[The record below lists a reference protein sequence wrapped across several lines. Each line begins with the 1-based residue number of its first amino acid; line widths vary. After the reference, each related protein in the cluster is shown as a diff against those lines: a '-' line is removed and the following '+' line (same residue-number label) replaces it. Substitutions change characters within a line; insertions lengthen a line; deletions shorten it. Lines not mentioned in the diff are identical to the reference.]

1 MTRLVV
7 EAWWPLVALAIVVP
21 LVVWFAMRSLSPL
34 SGRHRFLLGAVRL
47 LALAC
52 VAVALMRPSWLGQST
67 DVSVIYALDVSKSV
81 DPAFIDAAIRW
92 MDKARLENPTAG
104 ARFVA
109 FADRPRF
116 VDSPEAIRA
125 VPLATR
131 AGASPEALDP
141 LVTDLERTL
150 ESVAGAFDPEALKR
164 VVLMTDGNATRGDPW
179 RVLERLRARG
189 VRVFPVPALV
199 RPGSDVWI
207 AGIDLPP
214 ELRRDEPAQV
224 VVRLQAQSAGRATV
238 RLLRGTRLL
247 QSQATKLVAGEN
259 AVRFTVRIAEEGA
272 TSLTAEVSAEGDTLR
287 DNDRLVAPV
296 RVQARPRVLYVQGNA
311 EAAKTLR
318 DALST
323 SGFDV
328 QVAAPQAV
336 PENARALDAFDAV
349 VLGNVPATA
358 LGPERMAA
366 LATHARDQG
375 GGLVFA
381 SGPNVYGDAGYKE
394 SALEKVLP
402 VTFEAQEKRRDL
414 ALVIVLDRSYSM
426 KGRKLDLAKAA
437 TLGALDLLEEEHRF
451 AVITFDSQPEIT
463 VPLAQVR
470 SKRKA
475 EDLISRFTAS
485 GQTNIYPAL
494 QMAYRMLVDVPV
506 KAKHVILLS
515 DGDTQPADFQRLVK
529 RMADVQITVSSVAI
543 GGEADKKLL
552 GEIAS
557 WGRGRFH
564 YAETADRVP
573 QIFIEE
579 TQRLVNESVREEPF
593 RVVVK
598 RPAEALRDID
608 FTKAP
613 MLKGYASIKPR
624 DRAEIWLASDT
635 GAPILARWQVGLGK
649 AAVFASDAENRWAAD
664 WLAWPGYGKFWS
676 QLVRETMRRR
686 VRESTGFEVRSLPG
700 GDTLVVLTLLT
711 PEGGFR
717 NGLTPRVRVTPKG
730 RPAQT
735 VAMRQSGPGRYELR
749 WPADGTS
756 RGTTRFELADGVP
769 AEVRADAGIR
779 EVVDAYPEEY
789 RLKPVDR
796 TFLDALATQTGG
808 KVAPEPADVFAPLG
822 ESATVP
828 RPLWPWFGGAAL
840 LLYLL
845 DLLIRRLPWLRRSLG

>member
-1 MTRLVV
+1 MTRIVV
-7 EAWWPLVALAIVVP
+7 EAWWPLVVLALVLP
-21 LVVWFAMRSLSPL
+21 LILWLAVRSLSPL
-34 SGRHRFLLGAVRL
+34 SGRHRVLLTAVRL

-52 VAVALMRPSWLGQST
+52 AAGALMRPSWLGQST

-92 MDKARLENPTAG
+92 MDRARLESPAAG

-131 AGASPEALDP
+131 PGASPEALDP
-141 LVTDLERTL
+141 LVTDLERAL
-150 ESVAGAFDPEALKR
+150 ESMAGAFEPKALKR

-207 AGIDLPP
+207 AGVDLPP

-224 VVRLQAQSAGRATV
+224 VVRLQAQSAGRAEV
-238 RLLRGTRLL
+238 RLLRSGRLL
-247 QSQATKLVAGEN
+247 QSRPVTLVAGEN
-259 AVRFTVRIAEEGA
+259 AVRFTVRIPEDGA
-272 TSLTAEVSAEGDTLR
+272 TSVTAEVRAEGDTLR

-296 RVQARPRVLYVQGNA
+296 RVHPRPRVLLVQGIPGTA
-311 EAAKTLR
+311 QSLR
-318 DALST
+318 DALT
-323 SGFDV
+323 ASGFAV
-328 QVAAPQAV
+328 QVAAPEAV
-336 PENARALDAFDAV
+336 PATGDALDPFDAV
-349 VLGNVPATA
+349 VLANVSAAA
-358 LGPERMAA
+358 LGAERMAA
-366 LATHARDQG
+366 LARHAREQG

-381 SGPNVYGDAGYKE
+381 SGPDVYGDAGYRE
-394 SALEKVLP
+394 SALEEALP

-451 AVITFDSQPEIT
+451 AVVTFDSQPEIT

-529 RMADVQITVSSVAI
+529 RMAEAQITVSSVAI
-543 GGEADKKLL
+543 GGEADRDLL
-552 GEIAS
+552 GKIAG

-598 RPAEALRDID
+598 QPAEALRDIE
-608 FTKAP
+608 FAKAP
-613 MLKGYASIKPR
+613 MLKGYASMKPR
-624 DRAEIWLASDT
+624 DRAEVWLTTET
-635 GAPILARWQVGLGK
+635 GAPLLARWQVGLGK
-649 AAVFASDAENRWAAD
+649 AVVFASDAENRWAAD

-686 VRESTGFEVRSLPG
+686 VREGAGFEARALPG
-700 GDTLVVLTLLT
+700 GDTLVGLTLLT
-711 PEGGFR
+711 PDGGFR
-717 NGLTPRVRVTPKG
+717 NGLSPRVRIQAPG
-730 RPAQT
+730 RPDRI
-735 VAMRQSGPGRYELR
+735 VALRQSGPGRYELR
-749 WPADGTS
+749 WPAERS
-756 RGTTRFELADGVP
+756 VRGATRFELADGVP
-769 AEVRADAGIR
+769 ADVRAEAGVR
-779 EVVDAYPEEY
+779 DVVEAYPEEY

-796 TFLDALATQTGG
+796 TFLEALATQTGG
-808 KVAPEPADVFAPLG
+808 KLAPEPRDVFAPQG
-822 ESATVP
+822 EAATVP
-828 RPLWPWFGGAAL
+828 RPLWPWFAGAAL
-840 LLYLL
+840 VLYLL
-845 DLLIRRLPWLRRSLG
+845 DLLVRRLPGLRRRLG